1 MPDYVYRACD
11 THGKITEGRDN
22 AESTQLVE
30 ERIRRQSL
38 FPISIQEYGKQSNS
52 PTVEEYL
59 SRMFK
64 VPKAQLIFFYDQ
76 LASLIESGMSI
87 HEALQTLEEQVSNKR
102 LMFALRDI
110 REKVEGGTPFHA
122 ALEDHKNIFGIMA
135 VRVVDSGEK
144 TGKLELCIAHLAE
157 MLEFEQEVISK
168 FRDATRYPK
177 FVVGAIIIASGIL
190 LTVVLP
196 NFMQLFQRAG
206 VELPWMTQL
215 LFIAQTIL
223 MNGWGFILL
232 GGIFCYTLFQMAS
245 RDATII
251 IAFEKLKLKIPF
263 WGDLELKIEMSRIFK
278 MLAVMLESGV
288 DILTSLD
295 MASKISRH
303 HLVANAFLDVKKQL
317 EEGDSITNALKNV
330 YLFPKMSRRMIM
342 LGDRSGQLGETLEKI
357 SEIYEKQTSEH
368 LKKLSN
374 YIEPLLIVS
383 IGVIIVIFA
392 MGIFLPM
399 WDLIKV
405 LR

>member
-1 MPDYVYRACD
+1 MADYIYRACD
-11 THGKITEGRDN
+11 TNGRIIEGRDT
-22 AESTQLVE
+22 ADSSQLVE
-30 ERIRRQSL
+30 ERIRQQAL
-38 FPISIQEYGKQSNS
+38 FPISITEHGAKSNT
-52 PTVEEYL
+52 PTVEEYF

-64 VPKAQLIFFYDQ
+64 VPRVQLIFFYDQ
-76 LASLIESGMSI
+76 MASLIESGMSV
-87 HEALQTLEEQVSNKR
+87 HEALQTLEEQVNNKR
-102 LMFALRDI
+102 LMFAIRSIRDQ
-110 REKVEGGTPFHA
+110 VESGTPFHE
-122 ALEDHKNIFGIMA
+122 ALEDHKDIFGIMA

-177 FVVGAIIIASGIL
+177 FVVSAIIIATGIL

-206 VELPWMTQL
+206 VELPWMTKL
-215 LFIAQTIL
+215 LFLAQSVL
-223 MNGWGFILL
+223 VNGWGYMLL
-232 GGIFCYTLFQMAS
+232 GGIFCYTMYKMAA

-251 IAFEKLKLKIPF
+251 VGFEKLKLKIPF

-303 HLVANAFLDVKKQL
+303 HLVSNAFLDVKKQL

-342 LGDRSGQLGETLEKI
+342 LGDRSGHLGETLEKI

-368 LKKLSN
+368 IKKLSN

-383 IGVIIVIFA
+383 IGVIIVVFA
-392 MGIFLPM
+392 LGIFLPM